1 MRICYIKQAEEIDEY
16 INYTNKLKSNFIK
29 KVIKSYK
36 TIFNKVTVKPIGDS
50 IILFVA
56 KKKYKEIKLASR
68 VAKKL
73 KYYTITDIVLENKF
87 KSDYFKNV
95 LFENNLNI
103 LDGRWLFKYI
113 LVDILEYIANIKNE
127 KVENMEVTLLVNDLD
142 EVAVSNIYEIAN
154 NIKRLNIVTNNMG
167 KVKYIENKLYEEKG
181 IMITVSDNKR
191 KSLAKSKIIINL
203 DFPEETI
210 NRYNI
215 NKKAILIN
223 IENKIKIQSKSFCG
237 ININYY
243 DLEINTDIMN
253 KFIEKGIYNNFDKT
267 LLYESV
273 LYSKNRFNTIRERI
287 KKDKIKLSGLIGNNG
302 LISEKEFYQN

>member
-113 LVDILEYIANIKNE
+113 LVDILEYIANIQNE